1 MDIELGMPGQ
11 IMPPVDT
18 AVTNAL
24 RNEADGFDAVW
35 WPDHL
40 MGWFP
45 DSLWTEDLTPLARS
59 QANPHVHVDPLMM
72 MAVAGSQMTRARVG
86 VVVTDLI
93 RRNPAV
99 LAQTMLTLDHLT
111 KGRAILGLGSG
122 ERLNIEPY
130 GMSFDT
136 PVARLSEGIDVM
148 RLLWESDGPVDFEGR
163 FHKLEHAVLGMS
175 PYGPGSPPIWT
186 AAHGPRML
194 ELTGRKSD
202 GWLPTKMS
210 AEEYAA
216 SLDTIRR
223 TAKDAGRDPGAIT
236 PGLLAYVLVGPDEQT
251 VARLKEQALVRAL
264 CVLLPAEVFRR
275 LGVEPPLAAA
285 GSGFHDFVP
294 TTVAR
299 DEALRIVEAIPP
311 RVVDYYAFCGTPEQ
325 VVDQIAEQHD
335 AGLRHLILWNITA
348 FGDPE
353 LAGFSF
359 RALKE
364 IKDAL
369 RAR

>member
-11 IMPPVDT
+11 IMPPVDR
-18 AVTNAL
+18 AVANAL

-45 DSLWTEDLTPLARS
+45 DSLWTEDLTPLART
-59 QANPHVHVDPLMM
+59 QPNPHVHVDPLMM
-72 MAVAGSQMTRARVG
+72 MGVAGAQMSTARVG

-99 LAQTMLTLDHLT
+99 LAQTMLTIDHLT

-130 GMSFDT
+130 GMSFEK
-136 PVARLSEGIDVM
+136 PVGQLSEGIDIL
-148 RLLWESDGPVDFEGR
+148 RLLWESDGPVNFAGK
-163 FHKLEHAVLGMS
+163 FHTLENAVLGMA
-175 PYGPGSPPIWT
+175 PYGEKPPPIWT

-210 AEEYAA
+210 AVEYAE
-216 SLDTIRR
+216 SLDKIRR
-223 TAKDAGRDPGAIT
+223 SAKDAGREPAAIT

-251 VARLKEQALVRAL
+251 VERLKEQALVRAL
-264 CVLLPAEVFRR
+264 CVLLPAEVFRK

-285 GSGFHDFVP
+285 GSGFHDFIP
-294 TTVAR
+294 TAVSR
-299 DEALRIVEAIPP
+299 EEALRIVAAIPP
-311 RVVDYYAFCGTPEQ
+311 KVVDYYAFCGTPDQ
-325 VVDQIAEQHD
+325 IVDQIEEQYD

-348 FGDPE
+348 FGDPD

-359 RALKE
+359 RALAHIKE
-364 IKDAL
+364 AL